1 MVSCREAKNSSSEV
15 RPWVNVILSLRYLNV
30 SFVFFV
36 DLIFILNTLLGK
48 ALKNKVLLVIC

>member
-1 MVSCREAKNSSSEV
+1 M
-15 RPWVNVILSLRYLNV
+15 NVILSLRYLNV

>member
-1 MVSCREAKNSSSEV
+1 MVSCWEAKNSSSEV